1 MRHVRVV
8 TQPAKAVSINDA
20 TKFVGLLTAS
30 LYFVTSFANAFGIQ
44 LPQKVNDDS
53 QA

>member
-1 MRHVRVV
+1 MRHLRVV
-8 TQPAKAVSINDA
+8 TRPAKAVDINDA
-20 TKFVGLLTAS
+20 TKFVGLLTAT
-30 LYFVTSFANAFGIQ
+30 LYFITSFANAFGIQ